1 MIFYLIFSLL
11 FFISLN
17 ADEVFIPT
25 EAPDLSRVPN
35 YVSDMLQE
43 EKDKNDNSELSKF
56 ENTVKEIVNTQDS
69 QLAKKADELIKD
81 KDKLNNL
88 LSNFKNTN
96 TTLDVKDTEF
106 AELQEII
113 NLQYEYEPL
122 LNNTISFKS
131 KTVDVKN
138 VIELIGKIAG
148 LNFIIDSSVSGI
160 ISNINFE
167 NITLSSALKI
177 VLSSAFPRLV
187 LVREHN
193 VLRIMNLKDAVLI
206 LKSKYADSLISDFV
220 IIYNAKFSET
230 FKLRVE
236 KMWYGIIGKT
246 ENKKGYYLVFDDESK
261 KIFFKGSKSE
271 ILEFKNFLKQIDIDI
286 PQIRIDARIA
296 VAAKDFEESFG
307 LQVSGVYNRS
317 ASINHGWNVAGFGP
331 IKTDGQGDFKTG
343 NLMDWALNLLP
354 DSASKFLN
362 FPFILGGHDLN
373 TKRLNLV
380 LNAAEN
386 KSEIETIL
394 KPTLLVNSG
403 DFAEILVGNEVPIET
418 NVQERIEGS
427 LRNIDTI
434 SYKDLGMK
442 LKVKPTVTPDN
453 KSVFLDIFVEHSYFK
468 DATFNAK
475 TSVIVMNKTTNKV
488 LLNSGQ
494 TTLIGGLISNEKRK
508 IKNGVPILQ
517 HIPVIGLL
525 FSGKRK
531 LKNDDQLMIFI
542 TPTIV

>member
-1 MIFYLIFSLL
+1 VKVSYFFYSLFIFIA
-11 FFISLN
+11 LN

-43 EKDKNDNSELSKF
+43 EKDKSEESELSKF
-56 ENTVKEIVNTQDS
+56 EQTVKEIVKTDEN
-69 QLAKKADELIKD
+69 QLSKKADELIKD
-81 KDKLNNL
+81 KDKLDNL
-88 LSNFKNTN
+88 LNNFKKSGLTS
-96 TTLDVKDTEF
+96 DVKDPDF
-106 AELQEII
+106 IELQDII
-113 NLQYEYEPL
+113 NLQYQFEPL

-148 LNFIIDSSVSGI
+148 LNFIIDSNVNGI
-160 ISNINFE
+160 VSNINFE
-167 NITLSSALKI
+167 NIPLSTALKI
-177 VLSSAFPRLV
+177 VLSSVMPTLV
-187 LVREHN
+187 LVREYN
-193 VLRIMNLKDAVLI
+193 VLRIMNFKDAVPI
-206 LKSKYADSLISDFV
+206 LKSKYSDSLVSDFV
-220 IIYNAKFSET
+220 TIYNAKLTET

-246 ENKKGYYLVFDDESK
+246 ENKKGYYLVFDDETK
-261 KIFFKGSKSE
+261 KIFFKGSNSDV
-271 ILEFKNFLKQIDIDI
+271 IEFKKYLNQIDINI
-286 PQIRIDARIA
+286 PQIRIDARVV

-307 LQVSGVYNRS
+307 FQVSGVYNRS
-317 ASINHGWNVAGFGP
+317 ASINNGWNVAGFGP
-331 IKTDGQGDFKTG
+331 IKTDGQGDFKPG

-403 DFAEILVGNEVPIET
+403 DMAEILVGNEVPIET

-442 LKVKPTVTPDN
+442 LKVKPIVTPDN
-453 KSVFLDIFVEHSYFK
+453 KSVFLDIYVEHSYFK

-475 TSVIVMNKTTNKV
+475 TSVIVINKTTNKV
-488 LLNSGQ
+488 VLNSGQ

-525 FSGKRK
+525 FKRK
-531 LKNDDQLMIFI
+531 IKNDDQLMIFI